1 MSELKAIADQFG
13 KLPLQFM
20 NFHGGSDLEDVIEAM
35 DFAVY
40 QHDVEHIIIDN
51 LQFMMPRSGSQRAA
65 YRYVNVNMCM
75 CMCACVCV

>member
-1 MSELKAIADQFG
+1 
-13 KLPLQFM
+13 M

-51 LQFMMPRSGSQRAA
+51 LQFMMPRSGSQRAT
-65 YRYVNVNMCM
+65 YRYCICVYV
-75 CMCACVCV
+75 CMCACVLVCLSG